1 MALNIL
7 FAYLSVQM
15 LLYTHNKCLSILF
28 LKKIKKVFRSKR
40 RYKEYIKNFYHIVYK
55 MIKMEDEEMFVFS
68 AKVNK
73 KNTIIG
79 LGLVGILIV
88 GVAFL
93 YPKENADEAMAKNSS
108 VEITGT
114 MGMNDVKI
122 KNDIDVYNYL
132 KSFGWSVS
140 EMPLRAE
147 TVVIPKEFD
156 DVYEKYNQLQERQGF
171 NFDKAKGKKA
181 MLYSF
186 TINDHPSGEKGVIAN
201 VIVYKNKV
209 IGGDISSSDVNGFIH
224 GLTENS

>member
-1 MALNIL
+1 
-7 FAYLSVQM
+7 
-15 LLYTHNKCLSILF
+15 
-28 LKKIKKVFRSKR
+28 
-40 RYKEYIKNFYHIVYK
+40 
-55 MIKMEDEEMFVFS
+55 MFVFS
-68 AKVNK
+68 AKINK

-79 LGLVGILIV
+79 LGLAGVLIV

-108 VEITGT
+108 VEIVDT

-122 KNDIDVYNYL
+122 KSDIDVYNYL
-132 KSFGWSVS
+132 KSFGWDVS
-140 EMPLRAE
+140 EIPLRVE

-156 DVYEKYNQLQERQGF
+156 DVYEKYNELQERQGF
-171 NFDKAKGKKA
+171 NFSKAKGKKA

-186 TINDHPSGEKGVIAN
+186 EINNHPSGEKSVVAN
-201 VIVYKNKV
+201 VIIYKKKV